1 MSIHHDGMDE
11 RINIAID
18 GPAGAG
24 KSTVARSVAE
34 ALGYIYIDT
43 GAMYRAVT
51 WSAREAGLNVED
63 DQAVTD
69 LARELEIT
77 LAPGP
82 DGQVV
87 LLNGQDITDKIRSR
101 DVNLHVSRVA
111 ANDAVRLLLVEMQR
125 KLAADKGV
133 VMDGRDIG
141 SHVLPNA
148 ELKIYLTASVQ
159 ERALRR
165 FRESGD
171 ASGITLEQMEREI
184 EERDRKDMERVVSPL
199 IRAEGAIL
207 LDSTGIPAGE
217 VVSQIVTLGRKKL
230 AEAKQDVI

>member
-1 MSIHHDGMDE
+1 LSTHHDGGGE

-51 WSAREAGLNVED
+51 WSARNAGIDIGD
-63 DQAVTD
+63 DGA
-69 LARELEIT
+69 LAEHAEGLDIS

-82 DGQVV
+82 DGQIV
-87 LLNGQDITDKIRSR
+87 LLNGEDITALIRSR
-101 DVNLHVSRVA
+101 DINLNVSQVA
-111 ANDAVRLLLVEMQR
+111 ANDRVRMLLADKQR
-125 KLAADKGV
+125 KLADGKGV

-141 SHVLPNA
+141 SHVLPDA
-148 ELKIYLTASVQ
+148 ELKIYLTASVE

-165 FRESGD
+165 FRETD
-171 ASGITLEQMEREI
+171 PASGLTLQQLEKEI
-184 EERDRKDMERVVSPL
+184 EERDRKDMQRAVSPL
-199 IRAEGAIL
+199 IRTPDHIL
-207 LDSTGIPAGE
+207 VDTTGISASG
-217 VVSQIVTLGRKKL
+217 VIDTIASLSRKKL
-230 AEAKQDVI
+230 AEANLP

>member
-1 MSIHHDGMDE
+1 MSTHHDGVGE

-51 WSAREAGLNVED
+51 WSARSAGIDIGD
-63 DQAVTD
+63 DGA
-69 LARELEIT
+69 LAEHAEGLDIS

-82 DGQVV
+82 DGQIV
-87 LLNGQDITDKIRSR
+87 LLNGEDITALIRSR
-101 DVNLHVSRVA
+101 DINLNVSQVA
-111 ANDAVRLLLVEMQR
+111 ANDRVRMLLADKQR
-125 KLAADKGV
+125 KLADGKGV

-141 SHVLPNA
+141 SHVLPDA
-148 ELKIYLTASVQ
+148 ELKIYLTASVE

-165 FRESGD
+165 FRETDPDSGL
-171 ASGITLEQMEREI
+171 TLQQLEKEI
-184 EERDRKDMERVVSPL
+184 EERDRKDMQRAVSPL
-199 IRAEGAIL
+199 IRTPDHIL
-207 LDSTGIPAGE
+207 VDTTGIPASG
-217 VVSQIVTLGRKKL
+217 VIDTITSLSRKKL
-230 AEAKQDVI
+230 AEANLP

>member
-51 WSAREAGLNVED
+51 WSAREAGLDVED
-63 DQAVTD
+63 DKAIAD
-69 LARELEIT
+69 HAAKLDIA

-82 DGQVV
+82 NGQIV

-125 KLAADKGV
+125 KLASGKGV

-141 SHVLPNA
+141 SHVLPGA

-165 FRESGD
+165 FRESGN
-171 ASGITLEQMEREI
+171 ASGVSLEVIEREI
-184 EERDRKDMERVVSPL
+184 EERDRKDMERAVSPL
-199 IRAEGAIL
+199 IQAEGALL
-207 LDSTGIPAGE
+207 LDSTGIPAEE
-217 VVSQIVTLGRKKL
+217 VVSQIAELGRKKL

>member
-1 MSIHHDGMDE
+1 MDE

-51 WSAREAGLNVED
+51 WSAREAGLDVED
-63 DQAVTD
+63 DKAIAD
-69 LARELEIT
+69 HAAKLDIA

-82 DGQVV
+82 NGQIV
-87 LLNGQDITDKIRSR
+87 LLDGQDITDKIRSR

-125 KLAADKGV
+125 KLASGKGV

-141 SHVLPNA
+141 SHVLPGA

-165 FRESGD
+165 FRESGN
-171 ASGITLEQMEREI
+171 ASGVSLEVMEREI
-184 EERDRKDMERVVSPL
+184 EERDRKDMERAVSPL
-199 IRAEGAIL
+199 IQAEGALL
-207 LDSTGIPAGE
+207 LDSTGIPAEE
-217 VVSQIVTLGRKKL
+217 VVSQIAELGRKKL

>member
-1 MSIHHDGMDE
+1 MTIHHDGMDE

-51 WSAREAGLNVED
+51 WSAREAGLDIENDE
-63 DQAVTD
+63 AVAAH
-69 LARELEIT
+69 ARKLDIR

-82 DGQVV
+82 EGQIV
-87 LLNGQDITDKIRSR
+87 LLGGEDVTDRIRSR

-111 ANDAVRLLLVEMQR
+111 AIDGVRVRLVEMQR
-125 KLAADKGV
+125 GLAAAKGV

-141 SHVLPNA
+141 SHVLPDA
-148 ELKIYLTASVQ
+148 ELKVYLTASVQ
-159 ERALRR
+159 ERARR
-165 FRESGD
+165 RHREAGD
-171 ASGITLEQMEREI
+171 SLGITLEVMEREI
-184 EERDRKDMERVVSPL
+184 EERDRKDMGRAVSPL
-199 IRAEGAIL
+199 IQADDAVL
-207 LDSTGIPAGE
+207 LDSTGIPADE
-217 VVSQIVTLGRKKL
+217 VVSRIREMALEKL
-230 AEAKQDVI
+230 AEAKQDAL

>member
-184 EERDRKDMERVVSPL
+184 EERDRKDMERAISPL

-217 VVSQIVTLGRKKL
+217 VVSQIVTLGSKKL

>member
-1 MSIHHDGMDE
+1 MDE

-184 EERDRKDMERVVSPL
+184 EERDRKDMERAISPL

-217 VVSQIVTLGRKKL
+217 VVSQIVTLGSKKL